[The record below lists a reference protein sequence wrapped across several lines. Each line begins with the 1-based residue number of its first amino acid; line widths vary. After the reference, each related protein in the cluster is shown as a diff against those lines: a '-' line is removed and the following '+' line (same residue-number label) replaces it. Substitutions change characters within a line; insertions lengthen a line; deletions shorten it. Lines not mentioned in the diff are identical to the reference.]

1 MLDAITA
8 AFDDHAQ
15 VMTALREQTL
25 VIHQITDTIIHTL
38 RNGGRVYT
46 LGNGGSAADAQHIA
60 AELLGRFKRDR
71 NALPAVA
78 LTTDTSVLTA
88 VGNDLGSD
96 DIFRRQVEGLVT
108 EKDLVW
114 ALSVSGSSP
123 NVIAA
128 LKRARQLNATIVGFT
143 STKGTTMAELCDHC
157 LQVPATSSDRV
168 QEAHELCY
176 HIICDLVE
184 QTFAQPTS

>member
-1 MLDAITA
+1 MTDAITN
-8 AFDDHAQ
+8 AFDDHTN
-15 VMTALREQTL
+15 VIIALREHIPLIRT
-25 VIHQITDTIIHTL
+25 ITDALIATL
-38 RNGGRVYT
+38 KNGGRIYT

-71 NALPAVA
+71 KALPAVA

-88 VGNDLGSD
+88 VGNDLGAD
-96 DIFRRQVEGLVT
+96 DIFRRQIEGLVT

-128 LKRARQLNATIVGFT
+128 LKLAKQLNATVVGFT
-143 STKGTTMAELCDHC
+143 STKGTAMADLCTHC
-157 LQVPATSSDRV
+157 LMVPATTSDRV

-184 QTFAQPTS
+184 QTFANPPS

>member
-1 MLDAITA
+1 MTNAITT
-8 AFDDHAQ
+8 AFDDHLR
-15 VMTALREQTL
+15 VITALREQIAT
-25 VIHQITDTIIHTL
+25 VHAITDAVIDTFK
-38 RNGGRVYT
+38 NGGRVYT
-46 LGNGGSAADAQHIA
+46 LGNGGSAADAQHVA

-71 NALPAVA
+71 KALPAVA

-88 VGNDLGSD
+88 VGNDLGAD
-96 DIFRRQVEGLVT
+96 DIFRRQIEGLVT
-108 EKDLVW
+108 KKDLVW

-128 LKRARQLNATIVGFT
+128 LKLARQLNATVVGFT
-143 STKGTTMAELCDHC
+143 STKGVAMAELCDHT
-157 LQVPATSSDRV
+157 LMVPATTSDRV

-184 QTFAQPTS
+184 QTFADPTS